1 MTAANIASEFAK
13 RLNTMNIDKISV
25 GVDAPWDVNAII
37 EISQGGMPVKYEM
50 DKESGALFVDRFLY
64 TSMYYPGNYGFI
76 PHTLADDGD
85 PCDILVVGPTPVYP
99 GVVIRSR
106 PIGALLMED
115 EAGRDEK
122 ILAVPVDKLH
132 PFYANIASYRQM
144 PPILID
150 QITHFFQ
157 HYKDLE
163 KGKSTNIVGWVE
175 PEAAAQLIRDGQER
189 LAAKVG

>member
-1 MTAANIASEFAK
+1 
-13 RLNTMNIDKISV
+13 MNIDKISV
-25 GVDAPWDVNAII
+25 GHDAPWDVNAII

-106 PIGALLMED
+106 PIGVLLMED
-115 EAGRDEK
+115 EAGKDEK

-132 PFYANIASYRQM
+132 PFYANVASYKQM
-144 PPILID
+144 PEILIN
-150 QITHFFQ
+150 QISHFFQ

-163 KGKSTNIVGWVE
+163 KGKTTTIVGWGDA
-175 PEAAAQLIRDGQER
+175 EAAAQVIRDGQER
-189 LAAKVG
+189 LAQKNK